1 MELEPRK
8 FLKLMD
14 IDSLKRL
21 RQISKDVRQ
30 DVIRMQQRGTGV
42 GSALSAVDLLVV
54 LYFDTMFFPHS
65 THPDRDR
72 FILSKGHAAAALY
85 SVLAH
90 KGVIG
95 AELLPGFLTDN
106 SPLTGHPVRGSLPGI
121 EVSSGSLGHG
131 LPLAVGMALAAKMD
145 EKPYR
150 VFVLLGDGELQEGSV
165 WEGAALAA
173 RLRLDNL
180 VMLIDVNGLQGYDRV
195 DAIMPNDALAAKL
208 LAFGWQV
215 EMIDGHDHPAISQ
228 SLAACPLA
236 PVRPTALIA
245 RTIKGKGVKE
255 MENQLGWHY
264 FSVPAAK
271 VEQFVQELEGEA

>member
-1 MELEPRK
+1 MESNTLNHLQR
-8 FLKLMD
+8 
-14 IDSLKRL
+14 
-21 RQISKDVRQ
+21 ISKAVRQ
-30 DVIRMQQRGTGV
+30 DVVRMQQRGTGV

-54 LYFDTMFFPHS
+54 LYFETMFYPDS
-65 THPDRDR
+65 THPHRDR

-85 SVLAH
+85 AVLAH
-90 KGVIG
+90 KGVIE
-95 AELLPGFLTDN
+95 AKLLPGFLTDN
-106 SPLTGHPVRGSLPGI
+106 SPLTGHPVLGSLPGI

-131 LPLAVGMALAAKMD
+131 LALAVGMALAAKLD

-180 VMLIDVNGLQGYDRV
+180 VILVDVNGLQGYDRV
-195 DAIMPNDALAAKL
+195 DAIMPNETLAAKL

-215 EMIDGHDHPAISQ
+215 KTIDGHDHQDIGQA
-228 SLAACPLA
+228 LAACPFA
-236 PVRPTALIA
+236 PGRPTALIA
-245 RTIKGKGVKE
+245 RTVKGKGVKE

-271 VEQFVQELEGEA
+271 VGQFVQELEEQP